1 MTPTPNLKSGH
12 EIIRAAME
20 ARGLT
25 YQQIAT
31 DIGEKNQEKLSVA
44 VRGSSGRG
52 RKSIELRRKIAEYL
66 SLDPADV
73 WDKVYLEVRPIK
85 GRTGYKKVKRTFQW
99 TPEEWAAITPSER
112 LRSILADMDM
122 TLVTLAKV
130 LKVPYTSLTNAVY
143 GEENEA
149 LRARIAEFIERPAED
164 IWPEIYHKQESGV
177 QLRKALAGNA
187 GLKLFLGFG
196 NMTGSGDA
204 RGWGGHAEQE
214 VV

>member
-1 MTPTPNLKSGH
+1 MTPNFKSGH

-25 YQQIAT
+25 YQQIAVE
-31 DIGEKNQEKLSVA
+31 IGEKNQEKLSVA

-52 RKSIELRRKIAEYL
+52 RQSVELRRKVAEFL
-66 SLDPADV
+66 SLDPAEV
-73 WDKVYLEVRPIK
+73 WDEVYLQVRSRK
-85 GRTGYKKVKRTFQW
+85 GTGGYSKVKRSFQW

-122 TLVTLAKV
+122 TLVSLAKV
-130 LKVPYTSLTNAVY
+130 LKVHYSSLTNAVY

-149 LRARIAEFIERPAED
+149 LRARIAEFIERPAEE
-164 IWPEIYHKQESGV
+164 IWPDLHRKPQSGV
-177 QLRKALAGNA
+177 PLRKAMAGNP

-196 NMTGSGDA
+196 NMTGSGDEIY
-204 RGWGGHAEQE
+204 WGGLAGHAVE
-214 VV
+214 